1 MARIRLKNL
10 NTSIGPVLEL
20 YGATAD
26 SYAKM
31 NLGISKLQAQ
41 EVADRGFNVIVRPT
55 NYRNVTSEDLQ
66 YVFKRLEGIPHVTG
80 MILQVKK
87 LLVRQT

>member
-1 MARIRLKNL
+1 MLKSL

-26 SYAKM
+26 SYLKM

-41 EVADRGFNVIVRPT
+41 EVANLDLMLLF
-55 NYRNVTSEDLQ
+55 DLQ
-66 YVFKRLEGIPHVTG
+66 ITE
-80 MILQVKK
+80 M
-87 LLVRQT
+87 